1 MENCKIVCI
10 ILNILVKTHY
20 FRGHILSKHEDKR
33 LYSYCKICGKK
44 TSNMEYHMRTYH
56 MEEFLRETKIENSL
70 TPIMSENIHPTFNSN
85 QENNSLNL
93 HFEKQN

>member
-1 MENCKIVCI
+1 
-10 ILNILVKTHY
+10 
-20 FRGHILSKHEDKR
+20 
-33 LYSYCKICGKK
+33 
-44 TSNMEYHMRTYH
+44 

-70 TPIMSENIHPTFNSN
+70 TPIMSENIHLTFNSN